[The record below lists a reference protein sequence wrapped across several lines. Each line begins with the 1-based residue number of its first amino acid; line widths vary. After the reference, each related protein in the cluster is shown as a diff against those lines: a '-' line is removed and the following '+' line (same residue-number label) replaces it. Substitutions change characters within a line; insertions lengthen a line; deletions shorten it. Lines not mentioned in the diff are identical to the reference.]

1 MSQWCGID
9 WVLAGDV
16 RTHISEGLID
26 AHENSCGHDSRQ
38 SGQEPLKIRDLQD
51 RRISL
56 ALIVTTFPVQTSST
70 SNCLSWLQ
78 SWT

>member
-38 SGQEPLKIRDLQD
+38 SGQEPSED
-51 RRISL
+51 
-56 ALIVTTFPVQTSST
+56 T
-70 SNCLSWLQ
+70 
-78 SWT
+78 